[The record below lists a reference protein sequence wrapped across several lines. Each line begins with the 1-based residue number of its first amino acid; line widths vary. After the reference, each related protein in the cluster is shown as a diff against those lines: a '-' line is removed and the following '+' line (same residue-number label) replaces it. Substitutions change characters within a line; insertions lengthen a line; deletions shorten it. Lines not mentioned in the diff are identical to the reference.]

1 MSQFLEDPA
10 RLVPLIFSALAFL
23 TVIALALPWLQ
34 PDIFATRLKVI
45 NARRKE
51 LSQQHKRRLEQ
62 RPTFRRQTTG
72 RTNFMRAVL
81 AKLKLENIMEQPELK
96 KKLVRAGWRGQT
108 PLITFTFLRLVVP
121 FGFSGFAALLLFGSS
136 NVHMAVTLRLLIC
149 LGTAMVGYYLPML
162 LVANA
167 ITKRQQQ
174 IQKHFPDALDLMVIC
189 VEAGI
194 SLEAAFTRVSDE
206 SAAEAPALSEEF
218 GITTAELAFLGDRR
232 IALENLVE
240 RTMQPS
246 VKSLVTALVQSE
258 KYGTPLGLSLRIV
271 AQESRDSRMAKAE
284 EKAAA
289 LPAKLTVPMVIFF
302 LPVLFLVLIGPTII
316 QVLHAFHK
324 H

>member
-1 MSQFLEDPA
+1 MSQFLEDPS
-10 RLVPLIFSALAFL
+10 RLVPLIFSLLAFL

-45 NARRKE
+45 NARRQE

-62 RPTFRRQTTG
+62 RPTFRRQSTS
-72 RTNFMRAVL
+72 RTDFMRAVL

-96 KKLVRAGWRGQT
+96 RKLVRAGWRGQT
-108 PLITFTFLRLVVP
+108 PLVTFTFLRLVLP
-121 FGFSGFAALLLFGSS
+121 IGFAGFAALLLFGSP
-136 NVHMAVTLRLLIC
+136 NVKLAMALRVLIC
-149 LGTAMVGYYLPML
+149 LGGALIGYLLPMI

-174 IQKHFPDALDLMVIC
+174 IQRNFPDALDLMVIC
-189 VEAGI
+189 IEAGL
-194 SLEAAFTRVSDE
+194 SLEAAFARVSEE

-232 IALENLVE
+232 IALENLTA
-240 RTMQPS
+240 RTGHPS
-246 VKSLVTALVQSE
+246 VKSLVTALIQSE

-271 AQESRDSRMAKAE
+271 AQESREGRMAKAE

-289 LPAKLTVPMVIFF
+289 LPAKLTVPMVVFF
-302 LPVLFLVLIGPTII
+302 LPVLFMVLIGPTII
-316 QVLHAFHK
+316 QVMHAFSK
-324 H
+324 